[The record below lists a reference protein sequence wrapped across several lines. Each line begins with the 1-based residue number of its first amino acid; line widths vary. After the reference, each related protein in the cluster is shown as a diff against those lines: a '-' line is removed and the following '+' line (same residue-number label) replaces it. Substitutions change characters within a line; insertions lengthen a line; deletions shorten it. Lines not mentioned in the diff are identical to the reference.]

1 MQFPRS
7 VSSLFLAL
15 VVAIP
20 VAIVRAETPVIDH
33 ADHRH
38 VTVRISRSHVRPE
51 EARIHA
57 DDALAWLNY
66 SGLRARVIFPAD
78 VAEKLRCTHR
88 SSFTLAGDRLV
99 SGEIQGTQFAS
110 LCRLEPGTYRY
121 EVEFFNGVGYPPE
134 GSITAQLVVE
144 R

>member
-1 MQFPRS
+1 MHSPRS
-7 VSSLFLAL
+7 VSSLVLAL
-15 VVAIP
+15 LLATP
-20 VAIVRAETPVIDH
+20 VAIARAEPPVSDH
-33 ADHRH
+33 ANHRH

-57 DDALAWLNY
+57 DEALAWLNY

-78 VAEKLRCTHR
+78 VAEKLRCTSR
-88 SSFTLAGDRLV
+88 GSFALAGDRLV

-121 EVEFFNGVGYPPE
+121 EVEFFNGLGYPPE
-134 GSITAQLVVE
+134 GSITAQIVVE